1 MEADE
6 IHFKVNAIHRMKTI
20 ITALGT
26 DDTMKKLLPL
36 LENYV
41 NTECD
46 EVTFLIA
53 EELGKVYDLL
63 PDRTAFLPLLET
75 LARSDETVV
84 REQAT
89 KSLTTISKMLTDAEI
104 QNLFSAMVIRL
115 GHSDWFPGR
124 ISACYLFYPAYTR
137 AGSQKEKLRKKFVEL
152 CNEDTPMVRRA
163 GAA

>member
-6 IHFKVNAIHRMKTI
+6 IHLKVNAIHRMKTI

-46 EVTFLIA
+46 EVTFSIA